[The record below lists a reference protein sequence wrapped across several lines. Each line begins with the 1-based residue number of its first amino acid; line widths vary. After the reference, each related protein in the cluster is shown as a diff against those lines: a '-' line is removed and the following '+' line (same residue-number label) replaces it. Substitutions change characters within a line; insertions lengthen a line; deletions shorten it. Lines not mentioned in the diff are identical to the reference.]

1 MIDDE
6 GWVQDDYY
14 DSRRSP
20 NEDEEQEQEWRREF
34 DAGEKED
41 V

>member
-20 NEDEEQEQEWRREF
+20 NEDEEQDWKEQF
-34 DAGEKED
+34 NTGEKED